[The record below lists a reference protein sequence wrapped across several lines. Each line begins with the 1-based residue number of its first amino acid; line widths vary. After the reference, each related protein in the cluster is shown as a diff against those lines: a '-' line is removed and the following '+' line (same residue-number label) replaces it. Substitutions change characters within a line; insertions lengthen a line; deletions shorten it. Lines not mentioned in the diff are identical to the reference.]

1 MDSVLFVVDMNN
13 GFARKGALASDRV
26 EKIIPNIVEVIKKFK
41 ENNEEIIAFTDYH
54 KKDAVEFNDFPP
66 HCVEGT
72 EECELVDEIKEYEDC
87 IKVIKKNS
95 TNSFLEEETQEEV
108 KRLISLGIKKWY
120 VTGCVTDIC
129 VKQFAL
135 TLKTYF
141 NKENLDMDVIVIKD
155 CVETFEAPGHSAE
168 EMNRYSFMDMKQ
180 AGIKLI
186 EKF

>member
-13 GFARKGALASDRV
+13 GFARKGALASERV
-26 EKIIPNIVEVIKKFK
+26 EKIIPNIVDVIKKFK
-41 ENNEEIIAFTDYH
+41 DSNDKIIAFTDYH
-54 KKDAVEFNDFPP
+54 TKDAAEFKDFPP

-72 EECELVDEIKEYEDC
+72 EECELVNEIKLYEDC

-95 TNSFLEEETQEEV
+95 TNAFLEEETQAEV
-108 KRLISLGIKKWY
+108 KALISSGVKKWY

-141 NKENLDMDVIVIKD
+141 NKENLDMDVIVIKN
-155 CVETFEAPGHSAE
+155 CVETFDAPGHSAE
-168 EMNRYSFMDMKQ
+168 EMSKYSFIDMKQ
-180 AGIKLI
+180 AGIKII
-186 EKF
+186 EEF